1 MFQTR
6 SAKFVAMADLDSQP
20 KSIQSLYVWYTEG
33 KLAVNRR
40 YQRKLVWTL
49 EEKQRLIE
57 SLTKKYPI
65 PAVLLAEQPDGGYE
79 IIDGL
84 QRLFSIMSFIET
96 GFPTLDGQFFD
107 VAQFPTA
114 NDRANSGHFEK
125 NVGGGLIDKRE
136 VSTILDYTLAVSIMR
151 GSTEAEIN
159 DVFGRINTY
168 GHRLSDQERRQAGV
182 QDQFSGLVRELACV
196 LRGDAS
202 SDILDLAKMPS
213 ISIDLPKT
221 KHGYEVQAD
230 EVFWV
235 SQGVLRSTDLRDS
248 MDEQCIADIAAC
260 LVAGS
265 LVERS
270 KDALDSVY
278 QARSGE
284 NSRIATA
291 LNVYGVDRLTDEM
304 KYCIDELLKVA
315 NAGTRSKLRDILFT
329 KRTNNAF
336 PAIFA
341 TLVIAFHEVLIGGKK
356 KISNYEGVKA
366 AITKLDGRID
376 TGRGST
382 TVEERR
388 KNVDSV
394 KGLLSGHIADSDL
407 AGVYNNQS
415 VADIDAAIRRSEI
428 ELPDYELKQGLL
440 SLGPARAPQ
449 PGFLDKIV
457 KTISAMA
464 NNGPG
469 RGGTL
474 LVGVSDKPADTA
486 KIVKLDSVAPIRVG
500 HRDVVGVRRE
510 MQLLGETPEVYF
522 ARWKNA
528 IKNSA
533 LSSPL
538 KESVLSSMSYHEYFG
553 LGVIIIS
560 IPPQNTLSSVGKDL
574 YMRSG
579 DDTLLA
585 PDGVTIAG
593 LVGRFA

>member
-1 MFQTR
+1 MWLWICQFR
-6 SAKFVAMADLDSQP
+6 FMADLDSQP

-33 KLAVNRR
+33 KLTVNRR

-57 SLTKKYPI
+57 SLMKKYPI

-84 QRLFSIMSFIET
+84 QRLYSIVSFIET
-96 GFPTLDGQFFD
+96 SFPTLDGSYFD

-114 NDRANSGHFEK
+114 NDRAEGGHFEK
-125 NVGGGLIDKRE
+125 TASTKLISKRD
-136 VSTILDYTLAVSIMR
+136 VSTILDYTFAISIMR
-151 GSTEAEIN
+151 GSGEEEIN

-182 QDQFSGLVRELACV
+182 QDQFSELVRELACV

-202 SDILDLAKMPS
+202 SDILDLSKMPS

-235 SQGVLRSTDLRDS
+235 VHGILRSTDLRDS

-260 LVAGS
+260 IVGGS

-270 KDALDSVY
+270 KDALDAVY
-278 QARSGE
+278 QSGSAD
-284 NSRIATA
+284 NARIATA
-291 LNVYGVDRLTDEM
+291 MNVYGADRLTDEI
-304 KYCIDELLKVA
+304 KYCIDEVLKVA
-315 NAGTRSKLRDILFT
+315 GAGTPSKLRDTLFT

-341 TLVIAFHEVLIGGKK
+341 TLIIAFHEVLIGGKK
-356 KISNYEGVKA
+356 KISNYNGVKA

-382 TVEERR
+382 TVDERR

-394 KGLLSGHIADSDL
+394 KGLLGTHIADSDL
-407 AGVYNNQS
+407 SGVYNNQS

-440 SLGPARAPQ
+440 TLGTSRNVQA
-449 PGFLDKIV
+449 GLLDKIV
-457 KTISAMA
+457 KTICAIA

-474 LVGVSDKPADTA
+474 LVGVTDKRADTA
-486 KIVKLDSVAPIRVG
+486 KIATIDGVTARHVG

-510 MQLLGETPEVYF
+510 MAILGETPEVYF

-528 IKNSA
+528 IKNSS

-538 KESVLSSMSYHEYFG
+538 KESVLSSMSYHDYFG

-560 IPPQNTLSSVGKDL
+560 IPPQSALSFVGTDL

-579 DDTLLA
+579 DDTVLA
-585 PDGVTIAG
+585 ADGLTITG
-593 LVGRFA
+593 LVNRFA

>member
-1 MFQTR
+1 
-6 SAKFVAMADLDSQP
+6 MAELDSQP
-20 KSIQSLYVWYTEG
+20 KSIQSLYAWFAEG
-33 KLAVNRR
+33 KLTVNRR

-57 SLTKKYPI
+57 SLMKRYPI

-84 QRLFSIMSFIET
+84 QRLHSIVSFIET
-96 GFPTLDGQFFD
+96 GFTTLDGELFD
-107 VAQFPTA
+107 VAQFFTA
-114 NDRANSGHFEK
+114 NERSAEGNFEK
-125 NVGGGLIDKRE
+125 KTSDKLISKRD
-136 VSTILDYTLAVSIMR
+136 VSSILDYTLAVSIMR
-151 GSTEAEIN
+151 GATEDEIN

-182 QDQFSGLVRELACV
+182 QDQFSELVRELACI

-202 SDILDLAKMPS
+202 SATLDLSKMPS

-221 KHGYEVQAD
+221 KHGYDVQAD

-235 SQGVLRSTDLRDS
+235 IHGVLRSTDLRDS

-260 LVAGS
+260 IVGGTLI
-265 LVERS
+265 ERS
-270 KDALDSVY
+270 KDALDAVY
-278 QARSGE
+278 DRGSTE
-284 NSRIATA
+284 NNRISTA
-291 LNVYGVDRLTDEM
+291 LNVYGPDSLADEI
-304 KYCIDELLKVA
+304 KYCIDEILKVA
-315 NAGTRSKLRDILFT
+315 SAGTPSKLRDILFS

-341 TLVIAFHEVLIGGKK
+341 TLIIAFHEVLIGGKQ
-356 KISNYEGVKA
+356 KITNYPAVKA

-376 TGRGST
+376 TGRGSA
-382 TVEERR
+382 TVVERR

-394 KGLLSGHIADSDL
+394 KGLLSNHLADSDL

-415 VADIDAAIRRSEI
+415 IADIDAAIRRSEI
-428 ELPDYELKQGLL
+428 ELPDYELKQGML
-440 SLGPARAPQ
+440 SLGPGRTLPS
-449 PGFLDKIV
+449 GFLPKIV
-457 KTISAMA
+457 KTICAIA

-474 LVGVSDKPADTA
+474 IIGVTDKPSDAT
-486 KIVKLDSVAPIRVG
+486 KIAALDSVLPRRVG

-510 MQLLGETPEVYF
+510 MAILGETPEVYF

-528 IKNSA
+528 IKNSQ
-533 LSSPL
+533 LTSPL
-538 KESVLSSMSYHEYFG
+538 KESVLSSMSYHDYFG

-560 IPPQNTLSSVGKDL
+560 IPPQTELSYVGKEL
-574 YMRSG
+574 YMRAG
-579 DDTLLA
+579 DDTVLA
-585 PDGVTIAG
+585 DDGRTIAG